1 MNTYSPFSFMRWLGH
16 GRRRAMTLIE
26 VAIAGTCTLIMV
38 TGAIGAIVVGV
49 KATHRSAMHS
59 AAMCLCQQRF
69 EQIRA
74 TQPFSS
80 INATTFPNE
89 TGIVLTH
96 TESNSLV
103 NVLCS
108 RTAAINDISATG
120 LPAKR
125 VLVTVTWTWSNRT
138 EFETL
143 EGIFYDFTSGY

>member
-1 MNTYSPFSFMRWLGH
+1 MRGLGH

-49 KATHRSAMHS
+49 SATHRSAMHS

-80 INATTFPNE
+80 LNATTFPNE
-89 TGIVLTH
+89 TGMVLTH

-103 NVLCS
+103 NVLCN
-108 RTAAINDISATG
+108 RTATIADDTPIVPG

-125 VLVTVTWTWSNRT
+125 VVVKVDWTWRGRT

-143 EGIFYDFTSGY
+143 EGVFYDFTSGY